1 LLAKVGQAIQKRT
14 VAANEIMWRQ
24 SNAGMRVS
32 NTVQPVVIGVVETI
46 THCGMPMIALY
57 LFQAIVIVPIH
68 KWRKFVTCINVI
80 IKFI

>member
-1 LLAKVGQAIQKRT
+1 
-14 VAANEIMWRQ
+14 
-24 SNAGMRVS
+24 MRVS